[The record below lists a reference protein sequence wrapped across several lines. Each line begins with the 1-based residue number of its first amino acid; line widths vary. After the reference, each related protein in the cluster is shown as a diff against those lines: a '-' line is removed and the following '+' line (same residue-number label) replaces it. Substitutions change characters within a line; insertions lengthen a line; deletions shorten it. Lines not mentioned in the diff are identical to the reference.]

1 MLGCVVIY
9 WEILVVLLIIFLFDK
24 INKLCE
30 LMELKYKYCENFNI
44 NSEVCVF
51 GS

>member
-1 MLGCVVIY
+1 MPGCVVTHR
-9 WEILVVLLIIFLFDK
+9 EILAVSLTILLSDK

-30 LMELKYKYCENFNI
+30 LMELKYKHCENLNI
-44 NSEVCVF
+44 NSEVCVS